1 MATEAFT
8 IRAETEIVD
17 KLDNLAELLDKS
29 RNYLVNQAIKTYLQ
43 TNAWQIDKINQGIA
57 AADKGDVINDAE
69 MMREIEELIENKAQG
84 RMWK

>member
-57 AADKGDVINDAE
+57 ASDNGDAINHDE

-84 RMWK
+84 RM

>member
-43 TNAWQIDKINQGIA
+43 TNAWQIDKINQGIV
-57 AADKGDVINDAE
+57 AADKGDIINDAE
-69 MMREIEELIENKAQG
+69 MMLEIEELIENKAQG
-84 RMWK
+84 RM

>member
-84 RMWK
+84 RM